1 MCTLSN
7 GFHEILALALRT
19 VFMYLNG
26 NMVPPFLSLFLS
38 LFPLSFYCGRIY
50 VYTVLFV
57 CFFCALTTSVLIVLL
72 AISLPFLFSFIFHF
86 LCLVVASGY
95 RLLFCIFFLT
105 GRARRSTYKNFCT
118 ERKKRKKEGKQSRY
132 DYDPILVLRVCLSKQ
147 HSRGTSFLY
156 ILPV

>member
-1 MCTLSN
+1 MYVVEWFSQNLGSGSTYC
-7 GFHEILALALRT
+7 IY
-19 VFMYLNG
+19 VFKWEYG
-26 NMVPPFLSLFLS
+26 ASL
-38 LFPLSFYCGRIY
+38 PLSFSFSFSIVILLRTYIRIY
-50 VYTVLFV
+50 GIVCLFFLCVNNKCSHRSPGHFSPFPLFFYLSFSLFGRRFWIQVTVL
-57 CFFCALTTSVLIVLL
+57 
-72 AISLPFLFSFIFHF
+72 
-86 LCLVVASGY
+86 Y
-95 RLLFCIFFLT
+95 FFLT